1 MHKSMEPIYP
11 TNSLNFLRR
20 LGSDTS
26 DQSSAAE
33 KPPPAQQPATAPN
46 AQLNSKHPTH
56 NLRPAPN
63 PLPLKI
69 LIIGAGLGGLA
80 TAIALSQHNHSITIL
95 ESAPTLGEVGAGIQI
110 PPNSLRLLLQWGI
123 APYLEAKAVEPASI
137 TMRRWEDGRAIGY
150 TGLVPRHRE
159 RYGAP
164 YWVVHRA
171 DLHGAMVRLARE
183 RGVEI
188 QTGRHVVGYE
198 EGGAAVRLA
207 DGRTV
212 AADLVVAADGI
223 KSVAR
228 ACIPGL
234 RDIRPQ
240 MTPFAAYRATVDVQR
255 MRSDPDTAWLV
266 AEGEPALNL
275 WIGEGSHV
283 MTYTIAGGKSFNM
296 VLSHRDDSDPNTWST
311 DPEERLKQMRG
322 YYQDWD
328 PRLVKITHMIEK
340 TMKWPLMTVPTSP
353 RWLSESGRLLILGD
367 AAHGMLPYM
376 SQGAAMAVEDGAALA
391 EALAFVATP
400 AELPR
405 ALEVWQKLRVQRSS
419 QMQQASAIN
428 GLLWHFRDG
437 PEQEARDASMRAEV
451 EGEETVESA
460 NQWSDPMTADWAYG
474 YDACGEI
481 RKEMQRQERHEERA
495 QSSRL

>member
-1 MHKSMEPIYP
+1 MNKSMEPTYP

-20 LGSDTS
+20 LRSDTS
-26 DQSSAAE
+26 DQSSTAE
-33 KPPPAQQPATAPN
+33 RPPLAQHPATAQN
-46 AQLNSKHPTH
+46 AQLNNNHPAH
-56 NLRPAPN
+56 NLTPN
-63 PLPLKI
+63 PSPLRLKI

-80 TAIALSQHNHSITIL
+80 AAIALSQHHHSITIL

-123 APYLEAKAVEPASI
+123 APYLEAKAVEPAGI
-137 TMRRWEDGRAIGY
+137 TVRRWKDGRAIGY
-150 TGLVPRHRE
+150 TGLLPQHRE

-171 DLHGAMVRLARE
+171 DLHGAMVRLAGE

-188 QTGRHVVGYE
+188 QTACHVVGYE
-198 EGGAAVRLA
+198 EVGGAVTLA

-223 KSVAR
+223 KSIAR
-228 ACIPGL
+228 GCIPGL
-234 RDIRPQ
+234 RDIQPQ

-266 AEGEPALNL
+266 REGEPTLNL
-275 WIGEGSHV
+275 WVGDGRHV
-283 MTYTIAGGKSFNM
+283 MTYTIASGKSFNM
-296 VLSHRDDSDPNTWST
+296 VLSHRDGSDPNTWPT

-353 RWLSESGRLLILGD
+353 RWLSASGRLLILGD

-400 AELPR
+400 AQLPR
-405 ALEVWQKLRVQRSS
+405 ALEVWQKVRVQRSS

-428 GLLWHFRDG
+428 GLLWHFGDG
-437 PEQEARDASMRAEV
+437 PEQEARDESMRAEV
-451 EGEETVESA
+451 VGEEIVESA
-460 NQWSDPMTADWAYG
+460 NQWSDPIAADWAYG
-474 YDACGEI
+474 YDACEEI
-481 RKEMQRQERHEERA
+481 RKEMQQQERHEERA
-495 QSSRL
+495 QTLRL